1 MHYTSRKGF
10 PIWEKSKTDPSAKCT
25 FIWCLFPQGVHGKC
39 VKIPKSHTYL
49 NLYLSPYLNPYFNI
63 KRLDLGT
70 IDRYG
75 GVQRRIFLAFCSL
88 YTRNTKKKANPPKI
102 TISRCDQKCRRARA
116 KIEFTSK
123 PTIIHLYIREK
134 TKKLSTS
141 RSTSLALIASF
152 CGNKNVL
159 GYTKHSGNEEKSKFC
174 KKKFFEREK
183 NFQKFLIFY

>member
-1 MHYTSRKGF
+1 MKKR
-10 PIWEKSKTDPSAKCT
+10 EKSKTDPSAKCT

-70 IDRYG
+70 IDSYE
-75 GVQRRIFLAFCSL
+75 GVQRRILQRFAHC
-88 YTRNTKKKANPPKI
+88 TRGIQRTSANPPKI
-102 TISRCDQKCRRARA
+102 TIFRCDQKCRRARA

-123 PTIIHLYIREK
+123 PSIIHLYIREK